1 MKPRAPD
8 KTKVRINETAPDADW
23 MSEQL
28 EKDSVKL
35 RGFVRQSIK
44 QAERRLKVKQK
55 RQESAK
61 KARDAKPKPKR
72 PSERTIRRWRQ
83 LAKNYRPHNT
93 K

>member
-1 MKPRAPD
+1 
-8 KTKVRINETAPDADW
+8 

-28 EKDSVKL
+28 EKDPTKL
-35 RGFVRQSIK
+35 RGFVQQWAK

-61 KARDAKPKPKR
+61 KARDAKPKPKQPR
-72 PSERTIRRWRQ
+72 KRTVRRWRQ
-83 LAKNYRPHNT
+83 LEKNYRPLNT